1 MAISTHMATVTLM
14 LMAMVTLTLVATA
27 TLTVLRVHQNPRRGS
42 TAAWL

>member
-1 MAISTHMATVTLM
+1 MAISTHMATVT

-27 TLTVLRVHQNPRRGS
+27 TLTVLRVHQNPRTGN